1 MLQFCRKKKKKN
13 SSEKL
18 SLKELL
24 ESCFTI
30 KISFIQTQ
38 VYHKSMTKSDVTQ
51 ILSLLLISLLKVCIT
66 LLGKLQKCVKLQLF
80 PYDKSSKVVDQQL
93 NHAKCQGQSCGLFL
107 TPGLVPQVSK
117 SLHLVMCFTTW
128 QAICY
133 LCKVAVTKSTQKQ
146 EGYCSSQ
153 VWSKLEIST
162 IKKAILQQP
171 NTSIPLF

>member
-1 MLQFCRKKKKKN
+1 MFPLNVRNGDWKEVILYCYLATIKMLQFCRKKKKKN

-51 ILSLLLISLLKVCIT
+51 ILSLLLMSLLKVCIT

-80 PYDKSSKVVDQQL
+80 PYDKSSKVVD
-93 NHAKCQGQSCGLFL
+93 
-107 TPGLVPQVSK
+107 
-117 SLHLVMCFTTW
+117 
-128 QAICY
+128 
-133 LCKVAVTKSTQKQ
+133 
-146 EGYCSSQ
+146 
-153 VWSKLEIST
+153 
-162 IKKAILQQP
+162 
-171 NTSIPLF
+171 